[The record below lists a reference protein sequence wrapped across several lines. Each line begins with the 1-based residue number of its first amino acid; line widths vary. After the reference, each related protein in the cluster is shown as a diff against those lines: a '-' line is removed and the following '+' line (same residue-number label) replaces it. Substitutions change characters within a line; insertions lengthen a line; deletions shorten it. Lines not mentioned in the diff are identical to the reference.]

1 MASKGQIIPQ
11 RSMRGK
17 QDPIA
22 IFMASMD
29 VLHTVDKKKPKLIP
43 AKPKEIKVYIILNS
57 EYNTLEERE
66 DDKPGNRSTAG
77 QLEYQEYSDQSDGSL
92 GIRLSDV
99 LITLL

>member
-1 MASKGQIIPQ
+1 MASKGQMIPQ

-92 GIRLSDV
+92 GIRFSDV

>member
-11 RSMRGK
+11 RSMSGK

-43 AKPKEIKVYIILNS
+43 AKPMEL
-57 EYNTLEERE
+57 
-66 DDKPGNRSTAG
+66 
-77 QLEYQEYSDQSDGSL
+77 
-92 GIRLSDV
+92 
-99 LITLL
+99 

>member
-1 MASKGQIIPQ
+1 MIPQ

-57 EYNTLEERE
+57 EYNNNTLEERE